1 MTDDYTPTLPADINA
16 EQAVLGSCL
25 LDRDAVLFIQ
35 QWFRSEYFYLEKH
48 SWVWEA
54 ILASTLRGVP
64 PDPTTVADEL
74 RRRERF
80 ELIGGYLFLQD
91 LIDLTPTAVH
101 VEYYARIV
109 ERTATLRRL
118 IEAGGQISCLGYD
131 QRGDIEDI
139 FSQARAALDKLEQER
154 TRSHPRV
161 GRVCDLMQEQLPAIE
176 WIIPGLISQ
185 GFGYLAAAPGA
196 GKTWMLLQ
204 WALAISSGGYVFGHI
219 KVNSGPVLFLAL
231 EDTKASLQERIRM
244 LGHERIPDIFYYS
257 TMEAGWAPL
266 DDGGLHQLENAIL
279 ATRPALVVID
289 TLTSVSPNSKPG
301 GNPYRAEY
309 QSYIPVRELAEE
321 YGCAIIGAWHFAKGS
336 RNSVMEQTSGTMGLP
351 AVSVNR
357 IGLVREPDSS
367 DARIKSHSKRGKE
380 ADWALSFDM
389 TTGQW
394 AYQGETK
401 EHQTKSNRD
410 LILQVVEEQGQVSFK
425 EMLEATGIDHNNL
438 LKQIQRMVDEK
449 HLIRVSR
456 GVYAKHSG
464 QQHMDDTQHDMT

>member
-35 QWFRSEYFYLEKH
+35 QWFRSEYFMLEKH
-48 SWVWEA
+48 AWVWEA

-74 RRRERF
+74 QRRER
-80 ELIGGYLFLQD
+80 LQPIGGYLFLQD
-91 LIDLTPTAVH
+91 LMDAVPTAVH

-118 IEAGGQISCLGYD
+118 IEAGGQISALGYD
-131 QRGDIEDI
+131 QRGDVEDI
-139 FSQARAALDKLEQER
+139 FSQARAALDRLDQER

-266 DDGGLHQLENAIL
+266 DDGGLQQLENAIL

-309 QSYIPVRELAEE
+309 QSYVPVRELAEE
-321 YGCAIIGAWHFAKGS
+321 YSCAIIGAWHFAKGS

-367 DARIKSHSKRGKE
+367 EARIKSHSKRGKE

-401 EHQTKSNRD
+401 EHQMSEQRKAVLAALEESGTMPFKD
-410 LILQVVEEQGQVSFK
+410 LLDITEMDYNALLQ
-425 EMLEATGIDHNNL
+425 L
-438 LKQIQRMVDEK
+438 IQRLKKDGIIESAGK
-449 HLIRVSR
+449 GLYRV
-456 GVYAKHSG
+456 KE
-464 QQHMDDTQHDMT
+464 T

>member
-1 MTDDYTPTLPADINA
+1 
-16 EQAVLGSCL
+16 
-25 LDRDAVLFIQ
+25 
-35 QWFRSEYFYLEKH
+35 
-48 SWVWEA
+48 
-54 ILASTLRGVP
+54 
-64 PDPTTVADEL
+64 
-74 RRRERF
+74 
-80 ELIGGYLFLQD
+80 
-91 LIDLTPTAVH
+91 
-101 VEYYARIV
+101 
-109 ERTATLRRL
+109 
-118 IEAGGQISCLGYD
+118 
-131 QRGDIEDI
+131 
-139 FSQARAALDKLEQER
+139 
-154 TRSHPRV
+154 
-161 GRVCDLMQEQLPAIE
+161 MQEQLPAIE

-266 DDGGLHQLENAIL
+266 DDGGLQQLENAIL

-309 QSYIPVRELAEE
+309 QSYVPVRELAEE
-321 YGCAIIGAWHFAKGS
+321 YSCAIIGAWHFAKGS

-367 DARIKSHSKRGKE
+367 EARIKSHSKRGKE

-401 EHQTKSNRD
+401 EHQMSEQRKAVLAALEESGTMPFKD
-410 LILQVVEEQGQVSFK
+410 LLDITEMDYNALLQ
-425 EMLEATGIDHNNL
+425 L
-438 LKQIQRMVDEK
+438 IQRLKKDGIIESAGK
-449 HLIRVSR
+449 GLYRV
-456 GVYAKHSG
+456 KE
-464 QQHMDDTQHDMT
+464 T